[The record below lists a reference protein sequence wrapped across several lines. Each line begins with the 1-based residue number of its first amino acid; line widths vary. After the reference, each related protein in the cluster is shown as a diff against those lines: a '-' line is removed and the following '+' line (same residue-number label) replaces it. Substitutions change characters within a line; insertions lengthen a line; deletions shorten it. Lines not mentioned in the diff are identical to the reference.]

1 MTDIWD
7 TPELKIATD
16 YIKFEE
22 PGDTVVGEV
31 LDIRIH
37 HWNDGTTSP
46 QLLLLVDGE
55 EKSLTA
61 GQYQL
66 KAKLAELRPQVG
78 DTIRVVFDGIEK
90 RAGGKTLKLFSLD
103 VKRANGVAN
112 AAATATAT
120 PAPAAAPAA
129 PAADPLAGLTE
140 EQRAAVLAL
149 GKPIDN
155 DKPPF

>member
-7 TPELKIATD
+7 SPDMKVTSEFVKFDQVGTHVAGTITD
-16 YIKFEE
+16 IGIKVW
-22 PGDTVVGEV
+22 D
-31 LDIRIH
+31 
-37 HWNDGTTSP
+37 DGGKSP
-46 QLLLLVDGE
+46 QLTLNVDGE
-55 EKSLTA
+55 DIVLTA
-61 GQYQL
+61 NQYRL

-78 DTIRVVFDGIEK
+78 DWISVTFTGVENLSGGRTAKNFDVEV
-90 RAGGKTLKLFSLD
+90 R
-103 VKRANGVAN
+103 RNGVAS

-155 DKPPF
+155 DRPPF

>member
-16 YIKFEE
+16 YIRFEE

-103 VKRANGVAN
+103 VKRANGN
-112 AAATATAT
+112 ATA
-120 PAPAAAPAA
+120 APAAAPAA

-140 EQRAAVLAL
+140 EQKAAVLAL
-149 GKPIDN
+149 GKPVDN
-155 DKPPF
+155 DRPPF

>member
-16 YIKFEE
+16 YIRFEE
-22 PGDTVVGEV
+22 PGDSVVGEV

-103 VKRANGVAN
+103 VKRASGVSLGGVP
-112 AAATATAT
+112 ATAT

-140 EQRAAVLAL
+140 EQKAAVLAL
-149 GKPIDN
+149 GKPVDN
-155 DKPPF
+155 ANPPF

>member
-1 MTDIWD
+1 MTDVWD
-7 TPELKIATD
+7 DPDLKIATD
-16 YIKFEE
+16 FVKFTD
-22 PGDTVVGEV
+22 PGDSVVGEI
-31 LDIRIH
+31 LSIRIH
-37 HWNDGTTSP
+37 RWDDGSTSP
-46 QLLLLVDGE
+46 QLMLLVDGE

-103 VKRANGVAN
+103 VKRANGVAS

-120 PAPAAAPAA
+120 PAPATAPAA
-129 PAADPLAGLTE
+129 PAGDPLAGLTE

-149 GKPIDN
+149 GEPIDN
-155 DKPPF
+155 ANPPF

>member
-16 YIKFEE
+16 YIRFEE

-103 VKRANGVAN
+103 VKRAN
-112 AAATATAT
+112 ATATAAPA

-155 DKPPF
+155 ANPPF